1 MKFFLC
7 ILFLLGAIPAHA
19 DFVAG
24 IGLEGTTSGESDKGE
39 FRYNSLFGF
48 RGDFEVGFKY
58 LTLNVSGAYS
68 FGTAD
73 SDYKFTNPSTPSTP
87 YTAQGLETTLG
98 LLRLGIGARLMLLR
112 SQKFRFF
119 AGGGGLYGALAL
131 MYDKDEYLWK
141 TGSTN
146 GLKSTEA
153 QTFNGSYLEAG
164 MDYIF
169 TKTVGMR
176 LLYQRSFLKTDAFET
191 LNNKELDLQ
200 TNYFSLNYIQ
210 YVDTKW

>member
-7 ILFLLGAIPAHA
+7 ILLLLGAISARA

-24 IGLEGTTSGESDKGE
+24 IGLEGSTSGESNRGE
-39 FRYNSLFGF
+39 FRHNSLFGV
-48 RGDFEVGFKY
+48 RGDFEIGFKY
-58 LTLNVSGAYS
+58 LTLHLSGAYS

-73 SDYKFTNPSTPSTP
+73 SDYQLTDPNNASN
-87 YTAQGLETTLG
+87 TATAEGLETTLG
-98 LLRLGIGARLMLLR
+98 LLRLGVGARLMLIR
-112 SQKFRFF
+112 SQRFRFF

-131 MYDKDEYLWK
+131 MYDKDEYYWK

-153 QTFNGSYLEAG
+153 QALKGSYLEAG
-164 MDYIF
+164 MDFIF

-176 LLYQRSFLKTDAFET
+176 LLYQKTFLQTDAFET